1 MEMERLYEL
10 YKQHP
15 VVTTDSRECP
25 QGALFF
31 ALKGENFNGNAFAAQ
46 ALARGCAYAVV
57 DEQQYVEQG
66 DARFVLVDDALAALQ
81 QLAHHHR
88 EQFKIPVIQVTGTN
102 GKTTTKEL
110 IAAVLAKKHNV
121 LCTQG
126 NLNNHIG
133 VPKTLLG
140 LTEEHTIAVVETGA
154 NHPGEIGTL
163 ARIVD
168 PDFGL
173 VTNVGMAHLEGFGSF
188 EGVVRTKGELFDYLR
203 EKHGTAFVDFD
214 SEVLRQMAHEL
225 HQIHYGSPCGEVL
238 SVEGEVVECN
248 PFLRFRW
255 RAAAKGEWSEVQ
267 TRVIGAYNVKNMLAA
282 AAVGRTF
289 GVGVDDINEA
299 LAAYEPKNNRSQ
311 LVKTEDNTLLVDAY
325 NANPTSM
332 RAAIEN
338 FHQLPAARKMVI
350 LGDMGELGDAS
361 WKAHED
367 IVDLLVDSGF
377 DHVWLVGPRF
387 KIVRNPFRTFD
398 NVEQVKDALAIK
410 KPKGYNILIK
420 GSHKMKLY
428 ELPAYL

>member
-140 LTEEHTIAVVETGA
+140 LTGEHTIAVIETGA

-188 EGVVRTKGELFDYLR
+188 EGVVRAKGELFDYLR

-214 SEVLRQMAHEL
+214 SEVLRQMAHDL

-238 SVEGEVVECN
+238 SVEGE
-248 PFLRFRW
+248 
-255 RAAAKGEWSEVQ
+255 
-267 TRVIGAYNVKNMLAA
+267 
-282 AAVGRTF
+282 
-289 GVGVDDINEA
+289 D
-299 LAAYEPKNNRSQ
+299 
-311 LVKTEDNTLLVDAY
+311 
-325 NANPTSM
+325 TS
-332 RAAIEN
+332 
-338 FHQLPAARKMVI
+338 V
-350 LGDMGELGDAS
+350 
-361 WKAHED
+361 
-367 IVDLLVDSGF
+367 
-377 DHVWLVGPRF
+377 
-387 KIVRNPFRTFD
+387 T
-398 NVEQVKDALAIK
+398 
-410 KPKGYNILIK
+410 
-420 GSHKMKLY
+420 
-428 ELPAYL
+428 YL